1 MASVYSSNMK
11 VEKMKIA
18 IIDYDM
24 GNVRSIENA
33 IKHVGDYEIQ
43 VTSDPGVIK
52 SSNCIILPG
61 VGAFPDAMK
70 KLREKQLIDVL
81 TDEVTNNKKPVLG
94 ICLGMQ
100 LLFESSEE
108 IEFTVGLGWIPGKV
122 KYMTPGQNLRVP
134 HVGWNSLILKKEQ
147 SFFDY
152 LNEDKN
158 FYFVH
163 SLWVN
168 CPEEYKLST
177 FEYGVEMTAA
187 VQKDNV
193 VGMQFHPEKS
203 QKNGLAAM
211 KSFLDWA
218 QMQQQ
223 GISNA

>member
-1 MASVYSSNMK
+1 MK
-11 VEKMKIA
+11 VKEMKIA

-24 GNVRSIENA
+24 GNIRSIENA
-33 IKHVGDYEIQ
+33 INHVGDFDIQ
-43 VTSDPGVIK
+43 VTSDPEVIK
-52 SSNCIILPG
+52 ASNCIVLPG

-70 KLREKQLIDVL
+70 KLREKHLLDVL
-81 TDEVTNNKKPVLG
+81 TAEAVGNKKPVLG

-108 IEFTVGLGWIPGKV
+108 IELTAGLGWIPGKV
-122 KYMTPGQNLRVP
+122 EYMKPGQNLRVP
-134 HVGWNSLILKKEQ
+134 HVGWNSLILKKNE
-147 SFFDY
+147 SVFDY
-152 LNEDKN
+152 LREDKD

-168 CPEEYKLST
+168 CPEEYKLAV
-177 FEYGVEMTAA
+177 FDYGVEMTAS

-193 VGMQFHPEKS
+193 FGMQFHPEKS

-218 QMQQQ
+218 QTQQQ
-223 GISNA
+223 GKSDA

>member
-1 MASVYSSNMK
+1 
-11 VEKMKIA
+11 MKIA

-33 IKHVGDYEIQ
+33 INHVGDYEIHI
-43 VTSDPGVIK
+43 TSDPSEIK
-52 SSNCIILPG
+52 SSSCIILPG

-81 TDEVTNNKKPVLG
+81 SNEVMINKKPVLG

-108 IEFTVGLGWIPGKV
+108 IELTAGLGWIPGKV
-122 KYMTPGQNLRVP
+122 EYMNPGQGLRVP
-134 HVGWNSLILKKEQ
+134 HVGWNSLRLQKEQ
-147 SFFDY
+147 SVFDF
-152 LNEDKN
+152 LQDDKD

-168 CPEEYKLST
+168 CPPQYKLAT
-177 FEYGVEMTAA
+177 FDYGIEMTAS
-187 VQKDNV
+187 VQKNNV

-203 QKNGLAAM
+203 QKNGLSAM
-211 KSFLDWA
+211 KSFLDWVET
-218 QMQQQ
+218 QQQ
-223 GISNA
+223 GEANA

>member
-1 MASVYSSNMK
+1 
-11 VEKMKIA
+11 MKIA

-33 IKHVGDYEIQ
+33 INHVGNYEIQ
-43 VTSDPGVIK
+43 VTNDPVIIEA
-52 SSNCIILPG
+52 SNCIILPG

-70 KLREKQLIDVL
+70 KLHEKQLVDVL
-81 TDEVTNNKKPVLG
+81 THEVMTKKKPVLG

-108 IEFTVGLGWIPGKV
+108 IQITTGLGWIPGKV
-122 KYMTPGQNLRVP
+122 EYMKPGQGLRVP
-134 HVGWNSLILKKEQ
+134 HVGWNSLILQKDQ
-147 SFFDY
+147 SVFDY
-152 LNEDKN
+152 LHDDKD

-168 CPEEYKLST
+168 CSAEYKLAT
-177 FEYGVEMTAA
+177 FDYGIEMTAS
-187 VQKDNV
+187 VQKENV

-218 QMQQQ
+218 QIQST
-223 GISNA
+223 GGSDA

>member
-1 MASVYSSNMK
+1 
-11 VEKMKIA
+11 MKIA

-33 IKHVGDYEIQ
+33 INHVGDYEIHI
-43 VTSDPGVIK
+43 TSDPKVIK
-52 SSNCIILPG
+52 ASSCIILPG

-70 KLREKQLIDVL
+70 KLKEKKLIDVL
-81 TDEVTNNKKPVLG
+81 SNEVMVNKKPVLG

-108 IEFTVGLGWIPGKV
+108 IELTAGLGWIPGRV
-122 KYMTPGQNLRVP
+122 EYMKPGQNLRVP
-134 HVGWNSLILKKEQ
+134 HVGWNSLILKKAQ
-147 SFFDY
+147 SVFDF
-152 LNEDKN
+152 LHEDKD

-168 CPEEYKLST
+168 CPEQYKLAT
-177 FEYGVEMTAA
+177 FEYGVEMTAS

-203 QKNGLAAM
+203 QQNGLAAM
-211 KSFLDWA
+211 SSFLDWA
-218 QMQQQ
+218 QTQQQ
-223 GISNA
+223 GESDA

>member
-1 MASVYSSNMK
+1 
-11 VEKMKIA
+11 MKIA

-33 IKHVGDYEIQ
+33 INHVGDYEIQ
-43 VTSDPGVIK
+43 ITNDPSVIK
-52 SSNCIILPG
+52 ASSCIILPG

-70 KLREKQLIDVL
+70 KLQEKKLIDVL
-81 TDEVTNNKKPVLG
+81 SNEVMVNKKPVLG

-108 IEFTVGLGWIPGKV
+108 IELTVGLGWIPGRV
-122 KYMTPGQNLRVP
+122 EYMKPGQNLRVP

-147 SFFDY
+147 SVFDY
-152 LNEDKN
+152 LHEDKD

-168 CPEEYKLST
+168 CPEQYKLAT

-211 KSFLDWA
+211 SSFLDWA
-218 QMQQQ
+218 KTQQQ
-223 GISNA
+223 GDSDA

>member
-1 MASVYSSNMK
+1 
-11 VEKMKIA
+11 
-18 IIDYDM
+18 M

-33 IKHVGDYEIQ
+33 INHVGKYDIQ
-43 VTSDPGVIK
+43 ITNDPAIIEA
-52 SSNCIILPG
+52 SNCVILPG

-70 KLREKQLIDVL
+70 KLHEKQLVDVL
-81 TDEVTNNKKPVLG
+81 THEVITKKKPALG

-108 IEFTVGLGWIPGKV
+108 IELTKGLGWIPGKV
-122 KYMTPGQNLRVP
+122 EYMTPGQGLRVP
-134 HVGWNSLILKKEQ
+134 HVGWNSLILQKEQ
-147 SFFDY
+147 SVFDY
-152 LNEDKN
+152 LHDDKD

-168 CPEEYKLST
+168 CPSEYKLAT
-177 FEYGVEMTAA
+177 FDYGVEMTAS

-218 QMQQQ
+218 QTQAT
-223 GISNA
+223 GGNNA